1 MPDKSPLMTILRLLG
16 MFLPGDYLKT
26 TFYLNVI
33 AKPRRALRTSL
44 HAFYRMDHI
53 YEVLQ
58 EFKNNYKGKFSIL
71 EFGTANGY
79 AFIKMLY
86 ATKYLKMQ
94 DRVMVHGFDSF
105 EGLPPVDPG
114 DQNLVADNNFIA
126 GDYRGRYEELEAY
139 CSRRYKNYQIH
150 KGDFGTSIGEEF
162 LSTLKTYLPIL
173 VWIDCDYY
181 RSAQTVLERLIPYL
195 PNGCVIYFDD
205 YDNINFGSRF
215 TGEARVVHEINSG
228 RFGDGI
234 ELVRDPRLSLDTPR
248 IYRFINYYSP
258 PQFECISRMPRPA
271 VMNPRTNGSPLP

>member
-1 MPDKSPLMTILRLLG
+1 
-16 MFLPGDYLKT
+16 MFLPGGYLKT

-33 AKPRRALRTSL
+33 AKPRRALRASL
-44 HAFYRMDHI
+44 QAFYRMDHI

-58 EFKNNYKGKFSIL
+58 DFKNNYKGNFSIL
-71 EFGTANGY
+71 EFGTADGY

-105 EGLPPVDPG
+105 EGLPPPNPG
-114 DQNLVADNNFIA
+114 DQNLVSDNNFMA
-126 GDYRGRYEELEAY
+126 GDYRGKYEELEEY
-139 CSRRYKNYQIH
+139 CRRRYKNYQIH
-150 KGDFGTSIGEEF
+150 KGPFETSITEEF
-162 LSTLKTYLPIL
+162 LSILKTCLPIL

-181 RSAQTVLERLIPYL
+181 RSARTVLERLIPYL

-228 RFGDGI
+228 KYGDGI
-234 ELVRDPRLSLDTPR
+234 ELVRDPSLSLDTPR

-258 PQFECISRMPRPA
+258 PQFECISQMPRAA

>member
-1 MPDKSPLMTILRLLG
+1 MPDKSPLITILRLLG
-16 MFLPGDYLKT
+16 RLLPGDYLKT
-26 TFYLNVI
+26 AFYLNVI
-33 AKPRRALRTSL
+33 AKPRKALRTSL

-58 EFKNNYKGKFSIL
+58 EFKNNYEGNFSVL
-71 EFGTANGY
+71 EFGTASGY
-79 AFIKMLY
+79 AFIKLIY

-105 EGLPPVDPG
+105 EGLPPPDPG
-114 DQNLVADNNFIA
+114 DQNLVSDNNFIA
-126 GDYRGRYEELEAY
+126 GDYCGRYEELEEY
-139 CSRRYKNYQIH
+139 CHRRYQNYQIH
-150 KGDFGTSIGEEF
+150 KGCFETSITEEF
-162 LSTLKTYLPIL
+162 LDTLKTYLPIL
-173 VWIDCDYY
+173 IWIDCDYH
-181 RSAQTVLERLIPYL
+181 RSARTVLERLIPYL

-215 TGEARVVHEINSG
+215 TGEARLVYEINSG
-228 RFGDGI
+228 KFGDGI

-258 PQFECISRMPRPA
+258 PQFKCISKMLRSE